1 MPDKNSALLQK
12 VADSE
17 RMVGLMNT
25 FLGLSK
31 EEQVALME
39 WARGICMKLAA
50 TQERQ
55 LVVTN
60 SGGKE
65 SLDLPAPKMFIEI
78 ALKVGLIRALM
89 TNNTELV
96 LGCDNMYKHIFGDAK
111 FKLLEEFKE
120 LVVSALRLSKW

>member
-1 MPDKNSALLQK
+1 MPDNHNPLLQK
-12 VADSE
+12 VADNE

-50 TQERQ
+50 MQEKQ
-55 LVVTN
+55 QVLTN

-65 SLDLPAPKMFIEI
+65 SIDLPAPKMFIEI
-78 ALKVGLIRALM
+78 ALKVGLIRAIM
-89 TNNTELV
+89 TGNTELEA
-96 LGCDNMYKHIFGDAK
+96 GCDNMYKHIFGDAK

-120 LVVSALRLSKW
+120 IVLSALRLSKW